1 MQGKQKFSTL
11 LVLLAILCVLALI
24 AAMLDWPIM
33 QYAWI
38 PLFILGLL
46 IFGGILLWNW
56 NRNKKDS
63 TDRPFRLRRK
73 QKGRSE

>member
-1 MQGKQKFSTL
+1 MKNKTLISTL

-24 AAMLDWPIM
+24 AAMLDWPIK

-38 PLFILGLL
+38 PLSILGLL
-46 IFGGILLWNW
+46 IFGGILLWDW

-63 TDRPFRLRRK
+63 TDRPFRLRRDK
-73 QKGRSE
+73 KGSSE